1 MKNRHG
7 PKGGRG
13 SSIYRSSRRGDER
26 VIRTG
31 AEIADF
37 NVENSDDD
45 QNEDDDDDDDGET
58 SFRAFFERHLIAA
71 LPVL

>member
-37 NVENSDDD
+37 NGDNSDDD
-45 QNEDDDDDDDGET
+45 QNEEDDDDDGEILH
-58 SFRAFFERHLIAA
+58 RAVFKRYLSHS
-71 LPVL
+71 

>member
-37 NVENSDDD
+37 DGVNSDDD
-45 QNEDDDDDDDGET
+45 QNDEDDDDGET
-58 SFRAFFERHLIAA
+58 KRADSHSDDIFSA
-71 LPVL
+71 LQSVK

>member
-37 NVENSDDD
+37 NRGNSDDD
-45 QNEDDDDDDDGET
+45 QNEEDDDDDDGEMPYGAT
-58 SFRAFFERHLIAA
+58 FDLHLCTL
-71 LPVL
+71 LPVW